1 MYLPPT
7 LKIHFSNTPPWLA
20 ALTALLCAPL
30 AGLAQSILRTAGDFT
45 LLGGTAIT
53 NAGTTAIS
61 NGNVGLSPAA
71 ESSITG
77 FGSVTFTNGAIIATG
92 SATAQARTDLIAART
107 GLAAMT
113 PTANLTSFDLGGM
126 TLTPGVYK
134 FDAAAAQTG
143 TLTLDANFQNSV
155 AWVFQIG
162 TTLTTATNSSV
173 IVINLGSNQ
182 GSDLGLFWNA
192 GAGAI
197 NIGTNNTVAGNYLA
211 GTSITFTSLAT
222 GSGRAL
228 ALAAITLDTDSIN
241 TRGGPGPIGS
251 DWTGGLTYA
260 ANGTTVV
267 LTAVPEPAAVL
278 WIAPLSALGFVI
290 WRRSTRD
297 KIKIAA

>member
-1 MYLPPT
+1 MKNYLS
-7 LKIHFSNTPPWLA
+7 ITPLRLA
-20 ALTALLCAPL
+20 ALVALLCAPL
-30 AGLAQSILRTAGDFT
+30 AALAQTILRTAADFT
-45 LLGGTAIT
+45 LLGGTAIS

-61 NGNVGLSPAA
+61 NGNAGLSPAA

-92 SATAQARTDLIAART
+92 PATAQARTDLIAART
-107 GLAAMT
+107 GLAGMT
-113 PTANLTSFDLGGM
+113 PTANLTGSDLGGL

-162 TTLTTATNSSV
+162 TTLTTVANSSV

-192 GAGAI
+192 AAGAI

-228 ALAAITLDTDSIN
+228 ALAAVTLDTDSLN
-241 TRGGPGPIGS
+241 ARGGPGPAGS
-251 DWTGGLTYA
+251 DWTGGLA
-260 ANGTTVV
+260 FAGDGTTIV
-267 LTAVPEPAAVL
+267 LAAVPEPAAVL
-278 WIAPLSALGFVI
+278 WLTPLGAFGFVL
-290 WRRSTRD
+290 WRRTARRR
-297 KIKIAA
+297 AALAA

>member
-1 MYLPPT
+1 MNFLLP
-7 LKIHFSNTPPWLA
+7 SSALA
-20 ALTALLCAPL
+20 ALSALLCAP
-30 AGLAQSILRTAGDFT
+30 AVGLAQSILRTVGDFT
-45 LLGGTAIT
+45 LFGGTAIT

-71 ESSITG
+71 TSSITG
-77 FGSVTFTNGAIIATG
+77 FSSVTFTNGAIIDTG
-92 SATAQARTDLIAART
+92 PATAQARTDLIAART

-228 ALAAITLDTDSIN
+228 ALAAVTLDTDSIN

-251 DWTGGLTYA
+251 DWTGGLSFA
-260 ANGTTVV
+260 GDNTTVV
-267 LTAVPEPAAVL
+267 LTAIPEPAAVL
-278 WIAPLSALGFVI
+278 WLAPLGAFGFVI
-290 WRRSTRD
+290 WRRAVRG
-297 KIKIAA
+297 KIKTAA